1 MNIALVID
9 SQLPALLY
17 GGTERVVWGLMR
29 ALKARGHKLWLLAP
43 KGTACPFAEV
53 IVRDEQLPIETQVP
67 KEVDLVHFHVPIARP
82 YPQPHVITVHGNS
95 LATVVSNNYIFVS
108 KQHATRFGVDSY
120 VWNGL
125 NWDDYPTPS
134 LTQPRS
140 HYHFLGKAAWRLK
153 NLKGAIDTVHAIPNG
168 HLDVLGGHRLNLKMG
183 FRFTLS
189 PRVHFYGMVGNEKKA
204 QVMQRSKGLVF
215 PVRWHEPFGLAVIES
230 LYYGAPV
237 FATPYGSLPE
247 LVQSEVGFLSDN
259 HHTLATHIQH
269 AHYEPKRCHDYVTDL
284 FSAERMATDYLA
296 KYEQVLSGHNL
307 CAQPPHAP
315 TLESALPWA

>member
-29 ALKARGHKLWLLAP
+29 VLKARGHRLWLLAP
-43 KGTACPFAEV
+43 AGTECPFAKV
-53 IVRDEQLPIETQVP
+53 IVRDHAQPFEAQIPE
-67 KEVDLVHFHVPIARP
+67 EVDLVHFHVPISQP
-82 YPQPHVITVHGNS
+82 YPKPHVITIHGNS
-95 LATVVSNNYIFVS
+95 LSAAVGQNYIFVS
-108 KQHATRFGVDSY
+108 KQHAERFGVGSY

-125 NWDDYPTPS
+125 DWDDYPTPD
-134 LTQPRS
+134 LHQLRS

-153 NLKGAIDTVHAIPNG
+153 NLKGAIDTTHAIRGG

-204 QVMQRSKGLVF
+204 EVMQRSKGLIF

-247 LVQSEVGFLSDN
+247 LVHPDIGFLSAN
-259 HHTLATHIQH
+259 HRVLADHIQH
-269 AHYEPKRCHDYVTDL
+269 ATYSPQRCHDYVQTL
-284 FSAERMATDYLA
+284 FSAERMATDYLQ
-296 KYEQVLSGHNL
+296 KYEQALSNTPL
-307 CAQPPHAP
+307 CHQLPRLQEA
-315 TLESALPWA
+315 ESYLPWV